1 MIKKTIAFVLACVIG
16 GTAYP
21 KPPVFMNN
29 YENAVKVSNDLGMD
43 ILLVF
48 SADWCKYCKMLKRD
62 LSSSISKDELQDI
75 IICTIDVDKNPE
87 MKREYKVSSIPN
99 SVYLSKNKI
108 KSGRKGYNDLGS
120 YLKWLKSNR

>member
-16 GTAYP
+16 GTAYA

-29 YENAVKVSNDLGMD
+29 YESAKKVSNDLGMD

-48 SADWCKYCKMLKRD
+48 SADWCKYCNMLKKD
-62 LSSSISKDELQDI
+62 LSSSVSKDELQDI
-75 IICTIDVDKNPE
+75 IICTIDVDNNPK
-87 MKREYKVSSIPN
+87 MKREYSVSSIPD
-99 SVYLSKNKI
+99 SLFLSKNKI
-108 KSGRKGYNDLGS
+108 KSRRKGYNDLGK